1 MPRKPKAVKPGRVRK
16 IIKPLYPQEA
26 EKAEIAIDGA
36 DHLYS
41 EVRIENDLTNA
52 KGKHVKLK
60 QGAPVEVTIQAEEKN
75 TVPKHS

>member
-1 MPRKPKAVKPGRVRK
+1 MPKNPRAVKPGKVRK
-16 IIKPLYPQEA
+16 IIKPLHPQEP

-41 EVRIENDLTNA
+41 EVRIENDLADA

-60 QGAPVEVTIQAEEKN
+60 EGAPVQVTIEADEKN
-75 TVPKHS
+75 TVPKHP